1 MYQTNGPKDVLWRSP
16 KKDRYV
22 IERHSITYHRQK
34 TFCRVLPTEEIDLKL
49 RKNQAAFRTGS
60 SCREQ
65 IFTLRNITEQSLEHQ
80 LPKPLTAFIDHP
92 YGTYCPYMK
101 FHRSTQIYSKHWIQ
115 ARAAVPKLKLEWQ
128 IFSPL
133 CWVCNKV
140 VFYHN
145 SFFESILTLWC
156 EKQ

>member
-1 MYQTNGPKDVLWRSP
+1 MDQKMYCEDPP
-16 KKDRYV
+16 KKIVMWLRG
-22 IERHSITYHRQK
+22 ITLLTIARKLFAGYCWLK
-34 TFCRVLPTEEIDLKL
+34 KEIDLKL
-49 RKNQAAFRTGS
+49 RKNQAAFRIGR

-80 LPKPLTAFIDHP
+80 LPKRLTAFIDHP